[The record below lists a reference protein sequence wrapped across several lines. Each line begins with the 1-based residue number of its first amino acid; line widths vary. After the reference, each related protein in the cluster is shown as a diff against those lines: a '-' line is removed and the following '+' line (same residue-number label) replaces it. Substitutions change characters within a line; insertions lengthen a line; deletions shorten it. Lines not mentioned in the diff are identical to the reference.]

1 MALTPYSPHPNLTV
15 KIAADKIIM
24 RKQVS
29 SFSKNLQVL
38 SLPIFKLLSFTS
50 PFLKVQTLV
59 ISLICYYPV
68 TNIDYASHE
77 EIDEFWGGG
86 LFHTFPSMPPLITR
100 VLFHVEAMAVTP
112 W

>member
-1 MALTPYSPHPNLTV
+1 LGCFITDSEIPNHTGAINAAADTLRVVFAHSYGWDSSNMGFHWGYHVMALTPYSPHPNLTG

-50 PFLKVQTLV
+50 PFLKVQT
-59 ISLICYYPV
+59 
-68 TNIDYASHE
+68 
-77 EIDEFWGGG
+77 
-86 LFHTFPSMPPLITR
+86 
-100 VLFHVEAMAVTP
+100 
-112 W
+112 